1 MDGISIV
8 VCAMIFLGAF
18 VWALRSPSNWQ
29 RLVFQ
34 AAKDQQ
40 IEPLVDELSK
50 RPPLVQPRFYDEAME
65 YLYSHNTEVAAR
77 LTLFF
82 VPQFPEHKFSQKW
95 LTIVKE
101 LEPQSPLLTSE
112 FIEQY
117 TRSNC
122 TTGVG

>member
-1 MDGISIV
+1 MDGIFIV
-8 VCAMIFLGAF
+8 VCATIFLGAF

-65 YLYSHNTEVAAR
+65 YLYSHNPEVAIR
-77 LTLFF
+77 FTMVF
-82 VPQFPEHKFSQKW
+82 VPKFPEHKLSQKW
-95 LTIVKE
+95 LAMVKMV
-101 LEPQSPLLTSE
+101 EPRWPLLTSE
-112 FIEQY
+112 FLEQY